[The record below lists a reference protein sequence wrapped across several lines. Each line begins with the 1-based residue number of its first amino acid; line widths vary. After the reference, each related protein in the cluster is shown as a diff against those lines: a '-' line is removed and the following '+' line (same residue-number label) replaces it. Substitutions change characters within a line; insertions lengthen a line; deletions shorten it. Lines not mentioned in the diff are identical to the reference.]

1 MLPHLGPTP
10 RCPHV
15 VAAVGHAMTGPP
27 VGPVTGRSRATPF
40 ADLTDAGRLR
50 RLRGLALA
58 ALDQYGFADS
68 TLTFH
73 TFATNLLYRV
83 TTATGERFVL
93 RLAVPGWRT
102 HEDHL
107 AEAAW
112 LNALARDTAV
122 RAPRIVPARSGAQ
135 VLRLSAPGVPDAW
148 DAMLMTWLPGRLLGH
163 HLNERNLA
171 TLGALFAELHDH
183 GARWRPPEGFTRRRF
198 EHWLSRG
205 EENRITRRE
214 GATSMVTPAPAPTAQ
229 TAPTAPA
236 ITDLPAAWQASLDD
250 MDRRVEAAYAAV
262 DRRDLR
268 VIHCDLWHDNVKLH
282 HGALL
287 PFDFE
292 DTVWGFR
299 AHDIAM
305 AMLDLLEVTDE
316 GRYAVLLA
324 AFRRGYEAHLA
335 WPEDPIEP
343 FQLGRLLWI
352 LNWIACEEPQHLAGA
367 TERHVAAFEHYLRT
381 GRVVWPGRA

>member
-1 MLPHLGPTP
+1 
-10 RCPHV
+10 
-15 VAAVGHAMTGPP
+15 
-27 VGPVTGRSRATPF
+27 VTGRARATSF
-40 ADLTDAGRLR
+40 AELTDAGKLR
-50 RLRGLALA
+50 RLRALALE
-58 ALDQYGFADS
+58 ALSHYDLARP

-73 TFATNLLYRV
+73 AFATNVLYRV

-102 HEDHL
+102 LEDHL

-112 LNALARDTAV
+112 LDALARDTAI

-135 VLRLSAPGVPDAW
+135 VLPLAAPGVPGTW

-163 HLNERNLA
+163 HLHARNLA
-171 TLGALFAELHDH
+171 KLGALFAELHDH
-183 GARWRPPEGFTRRRF
+183 GARWTPPAGFTRRRF

-205 EENRITRRE
+205 EESRITS
-214 GATSMVTPAPAPTAQ
+214 GAGAAPASRAASGVSTAQ
-229 TAPTAPA
+229 AAPA
-236 ITDLPAAWQASLDD
+236 AVANLPAAWRASLDD

-282 HGALL
+282 RGELL

-316 GRYAVLLA
+316 ARYAVLLT

-352 LNWIACEEPQHLAGA
+352 LNWVAREQPQWLAGA
-367 TERHVAAFEHYLRT
+367 VERHVAAFEHYGRT

>member
-1 MLPHLGPTP
+1 
-10 RCPHV
+10 
-15 VAAVGHAMTGPP
+15 MTGQA
-27 VGPVTGRSRATPF
+27 RATPF
-40 ADLTDAGRLR
+40 AELTDAGRLR
-50 RLRGLALA
+50 RLRALALE
-58 ALDQYGFADS
+58 ALGHYDLARPA
-68 TLTFH
+68 LTFH
-73 TFATNLLYRV
+73 AFATNLLYRV

-102 HEDHL
+102 YEDHL

-112 LNALARDTAV
+112 LDALARDTAI

-135 VLRLSAPGVPDAW
+135 VLPLAAPEVPGTW
-148 DAMLMTWLPGRLLGH
+148 DAMLMTWLPGRLLGS
-163 HLNERNLA
+163 HLHARNLA
-171 TLGALFAELHDH
+171 SLGALFAELHDH
-183 GARWRPPEGFTRRRF
+183 GARWTPPAGFTRRRF

-205 EENRITRRE
+205 EENRITS
-214 GATSMVTPAPAPTAQ
+214 GAVATPAAVAN
-229 TAPTAPA
+229 
-236 ITDLPAAWQASLDD
+236 LPATWRASLDD

-282 HGALL
+282 RGVLQ

-305 AMLDLLEVTDE
+305 AMLDLLEATDE
-316 GRYAVLLA
+316 ARYAVLLT

-335 WPEDPIEP
+335 WPADGIEP
-343 FQLGRLLWI
+343 FQLGRLLWK
-352 LNWIACEEPQHLAGA
+352 LNWIARHEPRWL
-367 TERHVAAFEHYLRT
+367 TDSVERHVAVFEHYRRT
-381 GRVVWPGRA
+381 GHVVRPSRA

>member
-1 MLPHLGPTP
+1 
-10 RCPHV
+10 V
-15 VAAVGHAMTGPP
+15 IA
-27 VGPVTGRSRATPF
+27 RSRAIPF
-40 ADLTDAGRLR
+40 GDLTDAGRLR
-50 RLRGLALA
+50 RLRGIAVA
-58 ALDQYGFADS
+58 ALNQYDLARP

-73 TFATNLLYRV
+73 AFATNVLYRV
-83 TTATGERFVL
+83 TTPAGERFVL

-102 HEDHL
+102 HDDHL

-112 LNALARDTAV
+112 LDALARDTTV

-135 VLRLSAPGVPDAW
+135 VLPLSAPGVPGTW

-163 HLNERNLA
+163 HLNVRNLA
-171 TLGALFAELHDH
+171 KLGALFAELHDH
-183 GARWRPPEGFTRRRF
+183 GARWTPPERFTQRRF

-205 EENRITRRE
+205 EENRITGGV
-214 GATSMVTPAPAPTAQ
+214 GAGPHAPLPVAH
-229 TAPTAPA
+229 
-236 ITDLPAAWQASLDD
+236 LPAAWRASLDD

-268 VIHCDLWHDNVKLH
+268 VVHCDLWHDNVKLH
-282 HGALL
+282 RGELL

-305 AMLDLLEVTDE
+305 AMLDLLEATDE
-316 GRYAVLLA
+316 ARYAVLLT

-343 FQLGRLLWI
+343 FQLGRMLWI
-352 LNWIACEEPQHLAGA
+352 LNWVAHEEPQRLAGA
-367 TERHVAAFEHYLRT
+367 VERHVAAFEHYLRT
-381 GRVVWPGRA
+381 GRVVRPGRV